1 MSFVRRYVRNVKLV
15 TLAALLQT
23 GDSSDWIW
31 QYEETERIIRS
42 VSPRPGAPSSAA
54 YMGSGRLCRRS
65 RPGPSFLRAHSAML
79 YWLRVRADHEAHP
92 RRERRQRAVDRNRRD
107 VAAPP
112 ARRRGRD
119 AAEHEVVADGARFR
133 RRPAHPGGRGQA
145 REHRLADAPLLP
157 RRRRVRPAWPAASPL
172 AGDRGAGP
180 RRVDDRPLRERRR
193 LARARAARRSA
204 RRPAQGELP
213 RLVRGDDGSRVDEGV
228 QVATRDPV
236 ALTGPR
242 TPASASSVRR
252 SSRGSRSRPSPCLR
266 STTYRTASPRT
277 SASTRTRSR
286 NPAKPNLPNPRLTF

>member
-1 MSFVRRYVRNVKLV
+1 
-15 TLAALLQT
+15 
-23 GDSSDWIW
+23 
-31 QYEETERIIRS
+31 
-42 VSPRPGAPSSAA
+42 
-54 YMGSGRLCRRS
+54 MGSGRLCRRS

-107 VAAPP
+107 VAAPA

-157 RRRRVRPAWPAASPL
+157 RRRRVRPARPAASPL

-193 LARARAARRSA
+193 PARARAARRSA

-213 RLVRGDDGSRVDEGV
+213 RLVRGDDGSRADAGCSGCH
-228 QVATRDPV
+228 ARSGCPHP
-236 ALTGPR
+236 ASPS
-242 TPASASSVRR
+242 ASASSVRR
-252 SSRGSRSRPSPCLR
+252 SSRGSRSRRSPCLR